1 MTENFMAWNEPGGNR
16 NDQDPWGTGRRGGG
30 NQGPPDL
37 DEALKKGLE
46 KLNKLFGGK
55 GGRGSGGKRGGGSGG
70 GMGPVLA
77 ILAIVVVGFLLVQ
90 SVYTVDEQERAV
102 VLRFGKFHQTV
113 GPGLQFRLPLF
124 DDVRKVQVTNVRSAE
139 TTKEML
145 TEDENI
151 VDVDLQ
157 VQYRVSDAK
166 DYVLNVRDPSE
177 TLRYATDSSLRHEV
191 GGADLDEVLTV
202 GRAELAI
209 QVEQR
214 LQSFL
219 DKYGSGLDII
229 KVNVESTQPPEEVQ
243 SAFEDV
249 QRAREDEQRLIEE
262 AQTYRNR
269 VVPEARGQ
277 AQRMIEEATAY
288 KAQIVE
294 TAAGETQRFLAVLDV
309 FQEYPEVTRERLYIE
324 TMEKVLGRSNK
335 ILVDVK
341 GGNNMMYLPL
351 DRLVKNRNENAGTG
365 TGSDTGTRAAMDM
378 DALTDRVI
386 QELRNRQ
393 DSNTRRAR

>member
-1 MTENFMAWNEPGGNR
+1 MAWNEPGGNR

-30 NQGPPDL
+30 NQGGPPDL
-37 DEALKKGLE
+37 DEALKKGLD

-55 GGRGSGGKRGGGSGG
+55 GGGSGGNKRSGGKSGG
-70 GMGPVLA
+70 GFGA
-77 ILAIVVVGFLLVQ
+77 ILAIIGIVAIGFLIVQ

-113 GPGLQFRLPLF
+113 GPGLQFRVPLI
-124 DDVRKVQVTNVRSAE
+124 DDVRKVQVTNVRS
-139 TTKEML
+139 TQTSKEML

-157 VQYRVSDAK
+157 VQYRIRDAQ

-177 TLRYATDSSLRHEV
+177 TLRFATDSSLRHEV
-191 GGADLDEVLTV
+191 GGSNLDEVLTV
-202 GRAELAI
+202 GRAALAV
-209 QVEQR
+209 QVQQR

-219 DKYGSGLDII
+219 DKYGSGLQVV
-229 KVNVESTQPPEEVQ
+229 KVNIESTQPPEPVQ

-269 VVPEARGQ
+269 VVPEARGR

-288 KAQIVE
+288 RAQIVE
-294 TAAGETQRFLAVLDV
+294 TASGETQRFLAVLDV
-309 FQEYPEVTRERLYIE
+309 FQEFPEVTRERLYIE
-324 TMEKVLGRSNK
+324 TMEKVLGSTSK
-335 ILVDVK
+335 ILVDVD

-351 DRLVKNRNENAGTG
+351 DRLTQGRASSASATDGNSDITG
-365 TGSDTGTRAAMDM
+365 DGPMDVDTM
-378 DALTDRVI
+378 TDRVI

-393 DSNTRRAR
+393 NVNPRSAR